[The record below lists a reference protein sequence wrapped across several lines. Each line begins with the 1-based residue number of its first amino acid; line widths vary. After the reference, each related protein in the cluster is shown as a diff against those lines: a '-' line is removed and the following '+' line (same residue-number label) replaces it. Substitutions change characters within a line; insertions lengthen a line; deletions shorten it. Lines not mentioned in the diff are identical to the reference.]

1 MARRI
6 GILGPPVAD
15 FRRLWTATAVSV
27 FGTWAAG
34 IALSVRVFGETHQPA
49 WVSAVFAAEFLP
61 PVVIGLRFGGLLNR
75 WHPRRALVA
84 SDLVNALAFTA
95 LALIHQPLA
104 VVALAFVAG
113 AASGVFR
120 PIALGVVPSVV
131 PDNAIDEANGSLA
144 AIDTAMSSAGQAT
157 AGAAVA
163 VVGASAVLAANAASF
178 AISALLITAC
188 STITRPVEEPEPAVS
203 ARRQLRRNLRAIRRS
218 PALRQVALSWVPML
232 MVVGVVNSIEVPLLL
247 GPFHAGPAMAGLAVA
262 SATAGQVLGSLVAGN
277 LGPRLSTLYPLFLAV
292 LGAGLLVSGLSPAI
306 SLVVLAFIV
315 SGIANGLALVHNR
328 SALQRSTEPGQR
340 PAILA
345 LLMSAGAVMTTVGA
359 AAGGAIAAL
368 ASIRAAFVA
377 AGLVGLAASVAA
389 VATRP
394 REPRGALAERSPT

>member
-61 PVVIGLRFGGLLNR
+61 PVVIGLRFGDRLNR

-120 PIALGVVPSVV
+120 PIALGVVPAVV
-131 PDNAIDEANGSLA
+131 PDDAIDEANGSLA

-178 AISALLITAC
+178 AVSALLITAC
-188 STITRPVEEPEPAVS
+188 STITRPAEGPGPAVS

-247 GPFHAGPAMAGLAVA
+247 GPFHA
-262 SATAGQVLGSLVAGN
+262 
-277 LGPRLSTLYPLFLAV
+277 
-292 LGAGLLVSGLSPAI
+292 
-306 SLVVLAFIV
+306 
-315 SGIANGLALVHNR
+315 
-328 SALQRSTEPGQR
+328 
-340 PAILA
+340 
-345 LLMSAGAVMTTVGA
+345 
-359 AAGGAIAAL
+359 
-368 ASIRAAFVA
+368 
-377 AGLVGLAASVAA
+377 
-389 VATRP
+389 
-394 REPRGALAERSPT
+394 